1 VERDR
6 RWGELIG
13 FPLGRIALNITLKPI
28 IDSWPFLLKALWITV
43 SLSISSMLL
52 GLVIGIIVGT
62 LRTYG
67 GRLVNAVLGFY
78 VDTMRSIPLL
88 VVLVWTFFA
97 FPLVVGRS
105 LDAMTAG
112 IIGLG
117 VHLGAYVAETI
128 RAGLTSVRRNQ
139 MQAGLALGMSRL
151 QAIRTIVLP
160 QALIRMMPA
169 LGSLFVIAIKDSAI
183 ASVIAVPE
191 LLRQTQIVA
200 GKTYRPFELYT
211 AAMIVYFLL
220 CYPVARLVDRAYR
233 RLQRL
238 GSS

>member
-1 VERDR
+1 
-6 RWGELIG
+6 
-13 FPLGRIALNITLKPI
+13 
-28 IDSWPFLLKALWITV
+28 
-43 SLSISSMLL
+43 
-52 GLVIGIIVGT
+52 
-62 LRTYG
+62 
-67 GRLVNAVLGFY
+67 
-78 VDTMRSIPLL
+78 MRSIPLL

-233 RLQRL
+233 RLQHL

>member
-1 VERDR
+1 
-6 RWGELIG
+6 
-13 FPLGRIALNITLKPI
+13 LNITLKPI
-28 IDSWPFLLKALWITV
+28 IDSWPFLLKALWVTV
-43 SLSISSMLL
+43 SLSVASMLL
-52 GLVIGIIVGT
+52 GLVIGIVVGT

-220 CYPVARLVDRAYR
+220 CYPVARLVDRVYR
-233 RLQRL
+233 RLQHL